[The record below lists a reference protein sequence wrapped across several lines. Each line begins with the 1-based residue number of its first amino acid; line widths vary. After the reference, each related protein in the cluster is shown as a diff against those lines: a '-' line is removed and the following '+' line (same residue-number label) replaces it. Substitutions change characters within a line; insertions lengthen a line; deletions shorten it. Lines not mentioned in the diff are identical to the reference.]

1 MTRPKD
7 SLPQDSLPAGG
18 LPPGTLARSRVV
30 DDPAVALE
38 RALDRELTGY
48 AVLEPQDALLLD
60 ADGEGVVTFDDG
72 VPVSVHH
79 TGTGRGGSN
88 ALADLAVPGPYSV
101 ELRELPADE
110 LPEADSDRRV
120 SPGMAADRLA
130 GDPDLAE
137 RTRAAA
143 PPERRKDDG
152 EEGGDESMDAVEAF
166 LEDDEKI
173 DAIRE
178 RAREEARERAEQW
191 GLDEELE

>member
-1 MTRPKD
+1 MTG
-7 SLPQDSLPAGG
+7 PARA
-18 LPPGTLARSRVV
+18 LDAGTLVRSRVV
-30 DDPAVALE
+30 DDPADALAA
-38 RALDRELTGY
+38 ALDRELTGY

-60 ADGEGVVTFDDG
+60 ADGAGVVTFEDG
-72 VPVSVHH
+72 VPVAVHH

-88 ALADLAVPGPYSV
+88 ALADLAVPGPYSG
-101 ELRELPADE
+101 ELRELPADDR
-110 LPEADSDRRV
+110 PEIDPDSRV
-120 SPGMAADRLA
+120 SPGLAADRLA

-143 PPERRKDDG
+143 PSERRDDG
-152 EEGGDESMDAVEAF
+152 EAAGDESMDAVEAF

-178 RAREEARERAEQW
+178 RAREEAQARAEQW